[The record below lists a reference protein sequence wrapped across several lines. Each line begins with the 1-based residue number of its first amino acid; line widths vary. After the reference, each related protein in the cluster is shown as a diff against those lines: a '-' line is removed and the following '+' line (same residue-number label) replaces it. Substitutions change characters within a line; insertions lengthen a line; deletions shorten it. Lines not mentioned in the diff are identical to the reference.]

1 MSIETNGPG
10 MEATMFLQADEE
22 PFVVGCEATGAA
34 SDRVASDIEAFG
46 VEAEEQPACTSAE
59 SGDG

>member
-1 MSIETNGPG
+1 
-10 MEATMFLQADEE
+10 MEATMFLQADEV

-34 SDRVASDIEAFG
+34 SDRVASDNEAFG